1 MGGLAERLVWQG
13 LVVTRNVKG
22 TLGNGLEATLCRSP
36 SPPHRKRILCESANN
51 GANRCRL
58 FDPPVYLEFTF
69 TRVCYPFDIREI
81 KKFVGQQKY
90 TTEGC
95 LCGIVYK
102 IREEFIDL
110 RSNFHPFH
118 RFSFLGSFD
127 FFVHPIFFSFGI
139 LLKLLL
145 ICSITRF
152 FFFISISEQHSA
164 IFRSRY
170 RCFLPSFFFSFLF
183 EMKHMLTRKRKRI
196 ALAEYQN

>member
-1 MGGLAERLVWQG
+1 M
-13 LVVTRNVKG
+13 
-22 TLGNGLEATLCRSP
+22 CRSP

-81 KKFVGQQKY
+81 KKFVSQQKY

-183 EMKHMLTRKRKRI
+183 EMKHMLIRKRKRI